1 MTFDQIARNIKQTL
15 SKLPK
20 EIGDLAV
27 NHFLDGF
34 QREGLESEPKWT
46 PRKGSF
52 GDRTT
57 RRNLLVKTGKLRRS
71 IRIIRLTPTSVSIGS
86 DMPYAQIQ
94 NEGGITH
101 PSITAKSRKY
111 FWAMYKKTGSQFWKN
126 MATTK
131 KTNLTINIPARP
143 FMKFTPALK
152 NIIGRHIAQRIKEMF
167 QG

>member
-1 MTFDQIARNIKQTL
+1 MTFDQIARDFKQKF

-20 EIGDLAV
+20 EIGDVAV
-27 NHFLDGF
+27 NYFLDGF
-34 QREGLESEPKWT
+34 QREGLEGEPKWQ
-46 PRKGSF
+46 PRKGSS
-52 GDRTT
+52 GGRTE

-71 IRIIRLTPTSVSIGS
+71 IRIVRLTSTSVSIGS

-94 NEGGITH
+94 NEGGTTH
-101 PSITAKSRKY
+101 PTISEKSRKY

-131 KTNLTINIPARP
+131 KTNLTVNIPARP
-143 FMKFTPALK
+143 FMKITPALR
-152 NIIGRHIAQRIKEMF
+152 NIINRHILKRITEVF